1 MRLYFEINNLFFH
14 GQHGFRGGYS
24 CESALHELISKCME
38 NKYKRMINCLLF
50 VDFKKAFDMIDRKLL
65 LQKLAEYGFMNSAI
79 SLIESYFSNRK
90 QMVRIGKIN
99 SGFIDLNL
107 GVPQG
112 SVLGSLLFL
121 IYINDLP
128 VFLSDYFVRLFA
140 DDTTMLFSGGST
152 DECTKFCRK
161 RYNSI
166 DRMVQS

>member
-1 MRLYFEINNLFFH
+1 
-14 GQHGFRGGYS
+14 
-24 CESALHELISKCME
+24 ME
-38 NKYKRMINCLLF
+38 NRDKRLINCLLF

-65 LQKLAEYGFMNSAI
+65 LQKLFEYDFINSAI

-90 QMVRIGKIN
+90 QMVRIGENK
-99 SGFIDLNL
+99 SDFIDVNL

-112 SVLGSLLFL
+112 SVLGPLLFL

-152 DECTKFCRK
+152 DECAKFCRK
-161 RYNSI
+161 GIIALRL
-166 DRMVQS
+166 V